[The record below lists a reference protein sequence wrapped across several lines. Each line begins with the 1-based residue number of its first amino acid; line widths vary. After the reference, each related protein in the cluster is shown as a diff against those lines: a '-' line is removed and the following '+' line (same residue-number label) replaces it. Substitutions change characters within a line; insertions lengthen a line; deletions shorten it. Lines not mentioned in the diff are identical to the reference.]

1 VYKGLDLKICRAKRY
16 IENYLANG
24 GKELPIQ
31 IHTGE
36 YSTSS
41 YTEWEGME
49 YVNGDTDSTTDM
61 TSYDSNWR
69 DNNEGYKSLTN
80 DFRVEFTNDS
90 VNTDQASGYYMGKDS
105 DFIAKDGYPEIEY
118 SCNAVDTGIN
128 LFNLN
133 LQHYSKYYTI
143 SSYVNRDATGLS
155 PLIKTVD
162 DLDKY
167 NIAVNEYRQPYIKTH
182 VSV

>member
-1 VYKGLDLKICRAKRY
+1 VYTGLDLKICRAKRY

-24 GKELPIQ
+24 SKELPVQ
-31 IHTGE
+31 IHTGD

-41 YTEWEGME
+41 YAEWGGME
-49 YVNGDTDSTTDM
+49 YVNGDTNSTSGM
-61 TSYDSNWR
+61 TPYDSSWR
-69 DNNEGYKSLTN
+69 NISEGYKNLTN
-80 DFRVEFTNDS
+80 DFRVEFSSNDN
-90 VNTDQASGYYMGKDS
+90 VNQASGYYMGKDS
-105 DFIAKDGYPEIEY
+105 DFITKDGYPEKEY